1 MNPVFLDGKY
11 GTTEDI
17 KVSVLDRGYL
27 FGDGVYEVYRL
38 YGKNPFTRDLHL
50 ARLERSL
57 KGIELSL
64 PYPAEQFRAI
74 LDEIQAKSPPNS
86 YIYIHVTRGVAPRR
100 HAFPAEQKPSLMV
113 MSVPMGAIP
122 PEMFTAGIGLR
133 SQADDRW
140 LHCTVKSLNLLANCK
155 AMTMANRA
163 GSFEALLV
171 GSDGLINESAA
182 SSFFAVVDGVVR
194 TAPLDRNILPG
205 VTRHIVLGLCS
216 ANGIAA
222 SERAVSMAE
231 LAGACEAFIT
241 NSAYEIL
248 PVTSVDGSPVGDG
261 RPGPVT
267 KRLMGLFVAKVAA
280 ETGGHAECAVTVDG
294 E

>member
-1 MNPVFLDGKY
+1 MNPVFLDGTY

-38 YGKNPFTRDLHL
+38 YGNRPFTRDLHL

-57 KGIELSL
+57 KGIELFL
-64 PYPAEQFRAI
+64 PYSAEEFRAI
-74 LDEIQAKSPPNS
+74 LDRMEAASPPNS
-86 YIYIHVTRGVAPRR
+86 YIYIHVTRGSGPRR
-100 HAFPAEQKPSLMV
+100 HAFPEQPKPSLMV

-122 PEMFTAGIGLR
+122 ASMFTAGIGLR

-155 AMTMANRA
+155 AMTMANRD
-163 GSFEALLV
+163 GCFEALLI

-182 SSFFAVVDGVVR
+182 SSFFAVIDGVVR

-205 VTRHIVLGLCS
+205 VTRHIILDLCRR
-216 ANGIAA
+216 NGIPAV
-222 SERAVSMAE
+222 EKAVSMHE
-231 LAGACEAFIT
+231 LAGPAEAFIS

-248 PVTSVDGSPVGDG
+248 PVTSIDGNAVGSG
-261 RPGPVT
+261 APGPVT
-267 KRLMGLFVAKVAA
+267 KRLMELFAVKVAD
-280 ETGGHAECAVTVDG
+280 ETGGRAECAVR
-294 E
+294 